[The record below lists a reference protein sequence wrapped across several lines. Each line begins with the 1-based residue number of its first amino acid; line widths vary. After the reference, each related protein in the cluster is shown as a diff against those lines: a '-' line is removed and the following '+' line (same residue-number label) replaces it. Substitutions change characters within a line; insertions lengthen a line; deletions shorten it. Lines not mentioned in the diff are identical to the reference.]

1 MSDRTKR
8 HVTSRHVTPR
18 SRLLSI
24 AVTLAETHGS
34 CEPALT
40 GTHGASRY
48 YRDYIWLP
56 FSCRYKPFSFEHW
69 QTYDC
74 PALLTGIV

>member
-1 MSDRTKR
+1 MIARN
-8 HVTSRHVTPR
+8 VTER
-18 SRLLSI
+18 SGAYYCQSI

-40 GTHGASRY
+40 GTHSARRY

-74 PALLTGIV
+74 PALLTGVL